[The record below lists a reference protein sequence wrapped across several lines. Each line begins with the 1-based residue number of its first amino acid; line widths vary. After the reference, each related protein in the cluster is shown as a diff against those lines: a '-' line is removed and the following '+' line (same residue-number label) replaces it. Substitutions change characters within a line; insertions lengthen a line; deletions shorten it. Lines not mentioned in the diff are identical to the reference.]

1 MKRSLLSILYII
13 FMVAF
18 AYHGNMIA
26 QVGIGTTSPQETLH
40 IAGTARID
48 ILPQINS
55 NKVVVTDSVGKLG
68 YKLLST
74 GAISFENDIS
84 IATNY
89 VLIFP
94 NTNSQYV
101 RNDVN
106 LNLEITATVAPNTT
120 SIIRVE
126 YSLPLGAQNCLSPG
140 MDMLTYIGATFY
152 RDGVE
157 IREAN
162 RKIQLD
168 PRPWAVIG
176 GSTATLCS
184 MGFITCSYTETVV
197 NTSNTSINISYEIMG
212 YIEQHYVSTI
222 ITYIY
227 GMWLPFSGANYN
239 WGDAF
244 IKYQKI
250 TF

>member
-1 MKRSLLSILYII
+1 
-13 FMVAF
+13 MVAF
-18 AYHGNMIA
+18 AYHGNLIA

-48 ILPQINS
+48 ILPLINS
-55 NKVVVTDSVGKLG
+55 NKVLVTDSVGKLG
-68 YKLLST
+68 YKLLT
-74 GAISFENDIS
+74 TDVISFENDIS
-84 IATNY
+84 IATNN
-89 VLIFP
+89 VLLYP
-94 NTNSQYV
+94 DTNFQYV

-106 LNLEITATVAPNTT
+106 LDLSITVTVAPNTT

-126 YSLPLGAQNCLSPG
+126 YSLPLGAQNCLVPG
-140 MDMLTYIGATFY
+140 MEMLTYIGATFY

-162 RKIQLD
+162 RKIQLS
-168 PRPWAVIG
+168 PRPWADIF
-176 GSTATLCS
+176 GSVGTLCS
-184 MGFITCSYTETVV
+184 MGFVACSYTETVV
-197 NTSNTSINISYEIMG
+197 NTGGTPISINYEIMG
-212 YIEQHYVSTI
+212 YIEQHYVSTS
-222 ITYIY
+222 TPYIF
-227 GMWLPFSGANYN
+227 GMWLPFSGANFN